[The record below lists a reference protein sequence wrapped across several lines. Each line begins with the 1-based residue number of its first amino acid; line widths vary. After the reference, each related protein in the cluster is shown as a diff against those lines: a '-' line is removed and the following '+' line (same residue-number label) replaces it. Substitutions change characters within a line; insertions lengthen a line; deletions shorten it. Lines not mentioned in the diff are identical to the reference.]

1 MGHAFA
7 ARIMCNLFTA
17 DLLENVYMEFLS
29 SAHVFYCCLH
39 VVDLYGKNGV
49 HPKERTQ
56 KSLLLL
62 LSAAP
67 LRVAT
72 ADISA
77 QKIWQCFTPD
87 VLPHATY

>member
-1 MGHAFA
+1 MVKPIA
-7 ARIMCNLFTA
+7 AVIAANLSIKDVLFVLRRRRLMYIA
-17 DLLENVYMEFLS
+17 NWPGRDLATDKNVI
-29 SAHVFYCCLH
+29 
-39 VVDLYGKNGV
+39 
-49 HPKERTQ
+49 
-56 KSLLLL
+56 LLLL

-87 VLPHATY
+87 ALPDATY